1 MVVGSNPTVGFLSEL
16 TWKSWSGLLPIN
28 FLKIGVTLSHRMRL
42 CWCVDLRNSGIDWSG
57 CQRQPHKLYNV
68 GSNPTPVTTIRMW
81 LNSRAPYCFNM
92 TVAGSSPAIRTTS
105 LFLRLNVVWIHIL
118 TFGSCNTIDTNTSDW
133 HTEDWYVKSMSM
145 I

>member
-1 MVVGSNPTVGFLSEL
+1 MVELRTV
-16 TWKSWSGLLPIN
+16 
-28 FLKIGVTLSHRMRL
+28 H
-42 CWCVDLRNSGIDWSG
+42 
-57 CQRQPHKLYNV
+57 
-68 GSNPTPVTTIRMW
+68 
-81 LNSRAPYCFNM
+81 M

-133 HTEDWYVKSMSM
+133 HTEDWYVKSTSM